1 MMRKKRE
8 AEVVAVP
15 SSDEAANTKVP
26 ESDEEW
32 VFMVGSEDVG
42 GDRQIARQII
52 STVEEKVV
60 KIMLDSG
67 AVTTIK
73 AEHAYNWTTATNP
86 YPTEVVG
93 DYAAVS
99 KAMRAKYSHF
109 FASCE

>member
-1 MMRKKRE
+1 
-8 AEVVAVP
+8 
-15 SSDEAANTKVP
+15 
-26 ESDEEW
+26 
-32 VFMVGSEDVG
+32 
-42 GDRQIARQII
+42 
-52 STVEEKVV
+52 
-60 KIMLDSG
+60 
-67 AVTTIK
+67 VTTIK